1 LQNKK
6 YTKASKQMNMKKTF
20 LLAMLPLLMQEAR
33 AADYQYLV
41 IAASDGTEQA
51 LTASGLTI
59 TFSDG
64 KLVATSSSATVA
76 TIALSDLASMY
87 FSNTDTGIEDTA
99 APAAAQIS
107 VADGILSITAPE
119 GTKIRITNT
128 AGISLGYY
136 IKAKQGTE
144 TIGNRLSQGIYLIN
158 VNSKSYKIFVK

>member
-1 LQNKK
+1 
-6 YTKASKQMNMKKTF
+6 MNMKKTF

-64 KLVATSSSATVA
+64 KLVATSSSSATVT

-87 FSNTDTGIEDTA
+87 FSNTDTGIEDTT

-107 VADGILSITAPE
+107 VADGILSVTAPE
-119 GTKIRITNT
+119 GTKIRITNA